1 MNAEYKVF
9 EAYLKLKE
17 VQLYFSQLK
26 EYSKLSNS
34 SLQNVLNKL
43 TLQKILEINK
53 TKSNIFYKI
62 KNKKYIGLKFSEIA
76 MNKFEDLNIE
86 IKSPLRNFLQ
96 SMPKYVYTVVL
107 FGSASKKQEKK
118 ESDIDILVV
127 SDKKINVD
135 VKKIVSNYPISYFKC
150 SISQFFKEDHL
161 IIQAKKGFPIY
172 KEQNFYEAILDEY

>member
-1 MNAEYKVF
+1 
-9 EAYLKLKE
+9 
-17 VQLYFSQLK
+17 
-26 EYSKLSNS
+26 
-34 SLQNVLNKL
+34 
-43 TLQKILEINK
+43 
-53 TKSNIFYKI
+53 
-62 KNKKYIGLKFSEIA
+62 

-118 ESDIDILVV
+118 ESDIDILIV

-135 VKKIVSNYPISYFKC
+135 VKKIASNYPISYFKC